1 MDKIKVYRV
10 ASTSGKSSPKGSLDN
25 PYTVEEYEEYL
36 DSGKDWPGGYV
47 KDMGYIAADTIIVGS
62 YPSDD
67 SWWDS
72 WEDSSWSDPWSSS
85 GSSEDSSGS
94 SSGSGGG
101 SQGGSVGGGSTAGS
115 VGGGTTGGQSGGWAS
130 PSSNIDKAF
139 PELPTR
145 QTDGNCVRILST
157 RLAKTG
163 VSTLSKFN
171 AVAYDANGNMIASTK
186 LAGYFLERAIDYDK
200 ATVSGQ
206 NAAILQGDYAI
217 IPGESWQKYAW
228 YLCDV
233 PGRAGIAIHA
243 GNTYQDSTGCLLV
256 GNTYAYDK
264 NSNEYTIGNSRLTLS
279 KLSDLLKEYG
289 YGNIR
294 IQISEDF

>member
-72 WEDSSWSDPWSSS
+72 WEDSSWSDPW
-85 GSSEDSSGS
+85 GSSGS
-94 SSGSGGG
+94 SSGS
-101 SQGGSVGGGSTAGS
+101 
-115 VGGGTTGGQSGGWAS
+115 GGGTTGGQSGGWAS

-163 VSTLSKFN
+163 VSTLSKFT

>member
-1 MDKIKVYRV
+1 M
-10 ASTSGKSSPKGSLDN
+10 
-25 PYTVEEYEEYL
+25 
-36 DSGKDWPGGYV
+36 
-47 KDMGYIAADTIIVGS
+47 
-62 YPSDD
+62 
-67 SWWDS
+67 
-72 WEDSSWSDPWSSS
+72 
-85 GSSEDSSGS
+85 
-94 SSGSGGG
+94 
-101 SQGGSVGGGSTAGS
+101 
-115 VGGGTTGGQSGGWAS
+115 
-130 PSSNIDKAF
+130 
-139 PELPTR
+139 
-145 QTDGNCVRILST
+145 
-157 RLAKTG
+157 
-163 VSTLSKFN
+163 SKFT